1 VSSGLSLQGFQNAD
15 PGGLRMK
22 RAKGSNRKDAHCR
35 EVSRIRIIESVPKV
49 AGELAGLP
57 VEEEPKKVQ

>member
-1 VSSGLSLQGFQNAD
+1 MQKAATVRTPIAVKYPGSGSSKAFQ
-15 PGGLRMK
+15 R
-22 RAKGSNRKDAHCR
+22 
-35 EVSRIRIIESVPKV
+35 V